1 MFSNF
6 LKFKQTKI
14 FYQSKKYENLG
25 QRDRGT
31 APVFHFGYNLYTGPV
46 VVWRLKKKTFLL
58 KYIFSL

>member
-14 FYQSKKYENLG
+14 FYQSKKYENLS

-31 APVFHFGYNLYTGPV
+31 GPVFHFRYNLYTGPV
-46 VVWRLKKKTFLL
+46 VV
-58 KYIFSL
+58 

>member
-14 FYQSKKYENLG
+14 FYQSKKYENLS

-46 VVWRLKKKTFLL
+46 VV
-58 KYIFSL
+58 